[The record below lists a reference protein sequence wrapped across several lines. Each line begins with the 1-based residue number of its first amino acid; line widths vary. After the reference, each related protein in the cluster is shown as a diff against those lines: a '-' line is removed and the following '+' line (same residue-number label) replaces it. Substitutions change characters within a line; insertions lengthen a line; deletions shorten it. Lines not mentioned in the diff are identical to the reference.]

1 MAYQILDLEGTVI
14 KTVETD
20 ELLQV
25 EFDNTDIN
33 LFWDDEGLVE
43 SLKANHEDTTNI
55 HIVKRVV
62 E

>member
-25 EFDNTDIN
+25 EFDNNDIN

-43 SLKANHEDTTNI
+43 TLKTNHEDTSNI
-55 HIVKRVV
+55 QIVKRVV